1 MLSVSLNLAT
11 IVESMT
17 EQSLNYQNDISR
29 LVRLGLQ
36 NKHEDFRMYAS
47 RLVRR
52 YRLKDPKLSGEL
64 NSILR
69 EETAV
74 NASSS
79 FDERGVLR
87 RLKPGLSIMP
97 RQAVQVEE
105 PLLNDSVRQ
114 RIDDLLSERR
124 NASVLTGNGLSPVSA
139 AIFTGPPGVGKTM
152 TAVWIADRLRMP
164 IFRLDL
170 ADLIGSHLGETGG
183 NLKAAFRQ
191 IREQPGILF
200 LDEIDAV
207 AKTRSDDSD
216 IGEMKRLVTVLLQ
229 ELDYRDASSLI
240 LAATNNVELID
251 PAVWRRFEMRID
263 FPMPDRRQIAMALKS
278 DFEKADDDVLLPS
291 SWIDL
296 LSMLLEGKSFSEV
309 RTDTASI
316 RKKSILEQRPLQ
328 GAILEFARRST
339 GELSHKQRIDVAVS
353 LAECSD
359 MSQREIAE
367 ITGVTRQTIRNR
379 TRKHIGKG
387 TS

>member
-1 MLSVSLNLAT
+1 MSVSLNIAT
-11 IVESMT
+11 IVESMA
-17 EQSLNYQNDISR
+17 EQYLNYQNDISR

-36 NKHEDFRMYAS
+36 NKHEDFRMYAA
-47 RLVRR
+47 RLVRS

-74 NASSS
+74 NAGSA
-79 FDERGVLR
+79 FDERSILR
-87 RLKPGLSIMP
+87 HLKPGVSIMP
-97 RQAVQVEE
+97 RQTVEVEE

-124 NASVLTGNGLSPVSA
+124 NASLLTGNGLPPVSA

-152 TAVWIADRLRMP
+152 TAVWIADKLKMP

-229 ELDYRDASSLI
+229 ELDYRDVSSLI

-263 FPMPDRRQIAMALKS
+263 FPMPDRRQIALALGRDLK
-278 DFEKADDDVLLPS
+278 KANADVSLS
-291 SWIDL
+291 SPWIDL
-296 LSMLLEGKSFSEV
+296 LSLLLEGKSFSEV

-316 RKKSILEQRPLQ
+316 RKKSILEKRPLQ
-328 GAILEFARRST
+328 GAILEFARRTTS
-339 GELSHKQRIDVAVS
+339 ELPHKQRIDVAVS
-353 LAECSD
+353 LTECSGL
-359 MSQREIAE
+359 SQREIAE

-379 TRKHIGKG
+379 TSKHTVGG
-387 TS
+387 VL

>member
-1 MLSVSLNLAT
+1 MA
-11 IVESMT
+11 
-17 EQSLNYQNDISR
+17 EQSLNYQNEISR

-74 NASSS
+74 NAGSA
-79 FDERGVLR
+79 FDEKSVLR
-87 RLKPGLSIMP
+87 RLKPGVSVMP
-97 RQAVQVEE
+97 CQAIEVEE
-105 PLLNDSVRQ
+105 PLLNDPVRR

-152 TAVWIADRLRMP
+152 TAMWIADQLKMP

-191 IREQPGILF
+191 IRERPGILF

-229 ELDYRDASSLI
+229 ELDFRDASSLI

-263 FPMPDRRQIAMALKS
+263 FPMPDCRQIALALGR
-278 DFEKADDDVLLPS
+278 DFKKADADVVLS
-291 SWIDL
+291 SQWIGL
-296 LSMLLEGKSFSEV
+296 LSLLLEGKSFSEV

-316 RKKSILEQRPLQ
+316 RKKSILEKRPLQ
-328 GAILEFARRST
+328 DAILEFARRTMS
-339 GELSHKQRIDVAVS
+339 ELPHKQRIDVAVS
-353 LAECSD
+353 LTECSGL
-359 MSQREIAE
+359 SQREIAE

-379 TRKHIGKG
+379 TSKHAGGG

>member
-1 MLSVSLNLAT
+1 
-11 IVESMT
+11 
-17 EQSLNYQNDISR
+17 
-29 LVRLGLQ
+29 
-36 NKHEDFRMYAS
+36 MYAA

-64 NSILR
+64 NSILH

-74 NASSS
+74 NVSSA
-79 FDERGVLR
+79 FDERSVFR
-87 RLKPGLSIMP
+87 FLKPGISNMP
-97 RQAVQVEE
+97 RQTVAVEE
-105 PLLNDSVRQ
+105 PLLNDPVRQ
-114 RIDDLLSERR
+114 RIDDLLDERR
-124 NASVLTGNGLSPVSA
+124 NVSMLANNGLVPVSA

-152 TAVWIADRLRMP
+152 TAVWIADQLRMP

-191 IREQPGILF
+191 IRERPGILF

-229 ELDYRDASSLI
+229 ELDYRDVSSLV

-263 FPMPDRRQIAMALKS
+263 FPMPDRRQIALALIR
-278 DFEKADDDVLLPS
+278 DFGKAGADVSLSS
-291 SWIDL
+291 SWISL
-296 LSMLLEGKSFSEV
+296 LSLLLEDKSFSEV

-316 RKKSILEQRPLQ
+316 RKKSVLEQRPLQ
-328 GAILEFARRST
+328 DAILEFARRTT
-339 GELSHKQRIDVAVS
+339 GELPHKQRIDVAVS
-353 LAECSD
+353 LAECSGL
-359 MSQREIAE
+359 SQREIAE

-379 TRKHIGKG
+379 TGKRTGRG

>member
-1 MLSVSLNLAT
+1 
-11 IVESMT
+11 
-17 EQSLNYQNDISR
+17 
-29 LVRLGLQ
+29 
-36 NKHEDFRMYAS
+36 MYAS